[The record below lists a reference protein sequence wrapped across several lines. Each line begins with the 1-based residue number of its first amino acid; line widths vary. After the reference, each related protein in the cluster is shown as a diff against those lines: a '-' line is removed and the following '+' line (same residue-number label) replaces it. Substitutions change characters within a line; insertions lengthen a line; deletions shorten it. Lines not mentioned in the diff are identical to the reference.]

1 MGGAPVVILLV
12 GLLVPITLLI
22 LAAIADGIVLLWVI
36 YRLWHDEWSV
46 SLARVVHRLAHVP
59 HWRWRVIR
67 IR

>member
-12 GLLVPITLLI
+12 GLLVPIALLI
-22 LAAIADGIVLLWVI
+22 LAAMVDAIVLLWVI

-46 SLARVVHRLAHVP
+46 SIGRTVRQLAHAP
-59 HWRWRVIR
+59 HWHWRAIR